1 MGIDTMDEK
10 KKALA
15 KGLLE
20 AIKAEK
26 YGHSFYLM
34 AANSTEDSKGKG
46 VFETL
51 AAEELDHA
59 RFLQTHYESVMK
71 TGKPSNSASLG
82 KQADLSGMSPIFSDG
97 LRKRIK
103 EANFEMTSL
112 SIGIQLEHEAMLYYR
127 SQAEQ
132 SDDPEIS
139 RMFSFLSDWEA
150 GHYKALL
157 RQHEMLKEDY
167 WSASGFA
174 PF

>member
-1 MGIDTMDEK
+1 MVSEQQK
-10 KKALA
+10 VLA

-34 AANSTEDSKGKG
+34 AANSTVDPKGKE

-59 RFLQTHYESVMK
+59 RFLQAHYESVMK

-82 KQADLSGMSPIFSDG
+82 RQADLSGTSPIFSDG
-97 LRKRIK
+97 LRARIK

-112 SIGIQLEHEAMLYYR
+112 SIGIQLEHEAMQYYR
-127 SQAEQ
+127 VQAEL
-132 SDDPEIS
+132 SKDPEINK
-139 RMFSFLSDWEA
+139 MFSFLSDWEA

-157 RQHEMLKEDY
+157 KQFEMLKEDY
-167 WSASGFA
+167 WSTGGFA